1 MLLNVCRGKIAVLWQ
16 KKQYLCQHNNN
27 RKIVKW
33 GKIKQITFTLHKQV
47 VRKIQRY
54 KCKVCGKTFT
64 KAKKYHFSLSLKEEY
79 IKRHIEGKSSYR
91 DLSHSSG
98 IDKMKICNWVKEY
111 ALNSKTTKEV
121 SQELKPKWSG
131 YLVVDGKTIKVRG
144 KRNCLAIGIDYTAD
158 IPLTEYEI
166 GPENKSQY
174 VRFFKNL
181 KELNYPLRGLISDG
195 REDIHSAAKQVYDCF
210 HHQLCLKHF
219 LKSIDR
225 TFGYLTVKRS
235 RLEKDYQLELELRS
249 KLYELIY
256 TKDYY
261 QFLDKYH
268 SIRSKRKY
276 FKSGYCQKMHFKI
289 QNNLHSIIAHYF
301 DPKLC
306 LTNNSA
312 ENIIKQL
319 NRRLKLIEGFQSSI
333 TAESYLRLL
342 VMYLRFKPY
351 TDARNIYKHR
361 NGKNRLELSGAKTK
375 DINWL
380 KFSQKSK

>member
-1 MLLNVCRGKIAVLWQ
+1 M
-16 KKQYLCQHNNN
+16 
-27 RKIVKW
+27 
-33 GKIKQITFTLHKQV
+33 
-47 VRKIQRY
+47 
-54 KCKVCGKTFT
+54 
-64 KAKKYHFSLSLKEEY
+64 
-79 IKRHIEGKSSYR
+79 
-91 DLSHSSG
+91 
-98 IDKMKICNWVKEY
+98 
-111 ALNSKTTKEV
+111 
-121 SQELKPKWSG
+121 
-131 YLVVDGKTIKVRG
+131 VDGKTIKVKG
-144 KRNCLAIGIDYTAD
+144 KRNCLVIGIDYTAD

-166 GPENKSQY
+166 GAENKTQY

-181 KELNYPLRGLISDG
+181 KELNYPLRGLVSDG
-195 REDIHSAAKQVYDCF
+195 REDIHSAAKQVYSSF

-235 RLEKDYQLELELRS
+235 RLEKEFKLELELRS
-249 KLYELIY
+249 NLYELIY

-261 QFLDKYH
+261 QFLNKYH
-268 SIRSKRKY
+268 LIKSERRY
-276 FKSGYCQKMHFKI
+276 FKSEYCSKMWFKL
-289 QNNLHSIIAHYF
+289 QNNIHSIIAHYF
-301 DPKLC
+301 DHRLC

-351 TDARNIYKHR
+351 TDARNIHKYR
-361 NGKNRLELSGAKTK
+361 NGKSRLELSRVRTK
-375 DINWL
+375 DLDWL